1 MNRKSRAAFRASV
14 VAAVFLL
21 NAALSPW
28 AADAQPRRAA
38 SRRAARADAARA
50 DADLAALVNPFVGT
64 GNSPLPDYL
73 GGNASGNTFPGATL
87 PFGMVQF
94 SPDTDKSFGPE
105 DRGSYAYH
113 HDRIRGFSL
122 THLSGP
128 GCPIFGDVPIMP
140 VAGSVKASP
149 ATSPGDYV
157 AKFSHERE
165 SASPGFYE
173 VALDTGVKASLT
185 ATLRT
190 GFGVFAFPAG
200 SPATLLFN
208 VGRNAT
214 GVQEGEWRVEGDRLL
229 SGSVSSGGFC
239 GARNRYVVYFAA
251 EFDRPFNSFGVWE
264 GGRVLPNVS
273 PVKGKQ
279 AGGFVTF
286 DASPANAVRMKVG
299 VSYVSA
305 ENARLNLRAENAG
318 WDFDAVR
325 AAARGRWDD
334 ALARLVARGGTL
346 EQRRVFYTALYH
358 ALLHP
363 TTFSDANGE
372 YAGYDERVRRT
383 TAGRVQYTNFS
394 GWDIYRSQ
402 IPLVALLFPEEAGDM
417 MQSLVNA
424 AEQGGGLPLWPVA
437 NDESGAMV
445 GDPATASIAS
455 AYALGAR
462 NFDARAALRAMI
474 RNATDPEAKS
484 RSYPARSALADYIR
498 YGYIPMEQK
507 GLRGSPSVAL
517 EYQTADFA
525 LAQFARSQG
534 DLKTHREM
542 MRRAQRWT
550 RLLDPQTK
558 YIRGRWRDGSWLPGF
573 DFKAM
578 LYRPELPWR
587 YDSHKSYVEGNAAQY
602 TWMIPHNMR
611 GLFERIGGNDV
622 VIKRLDDFFKE
633 FNAGPDRPHFFIG
646 NEPVFPVPWAYNYAG
661 QPWKTQAVTRRVL
674 TELFADTPGGL
685 PGNDDLGATSSWI
698 VFAAVGMY
706 PSVPGVGGF
715 SLNSPL
721 FPEIDVRMGRTG
733 RALRIV
739 GDGARAEAPYVQEL
753 WLDGRPHESTWLSFD
768 KFERGATLRFKLGD
782 KPNTNWATRPAAAPP
797 SFPEGAEDARTR
809 PAQSTRRP

>member
-1 MNRKSRAAFRASV
+1 MKKRHKADFKAFT
-14 VAAVFLL
+14 VAAIFLL
-21 NAALSPW
+21 NASLLPLV
-28 AADAQPRRAA
+28 ADAQPGHAVARGA
-38 SRRAARADAARA
+38 SAPV
-50 DADLAALVNPFVGT
+50 ADLASFVNPFVGT

-94 SPDTDKSFGPE
+94 SPDTEKGFGPN
-105 DRGSYAYH
+105 DRGSYVYQDTA
-113 HDRIRGFSL
+113 IRGFSL

-128 GCPIFGDVPIMP
+128 GCPVFGDVPLMP
-140 VAGSVKASP
+140 FAGRVTTSP
-149 ATSPGDYV
+149 ATDPAAYV

-173 VALDTGVKASLT
+173 VGLESGVEVSLT

-190 GFGVFAFPAG
+190 GFGVFAFPQG
-200 SPATLLFN
+200 RPATLLIN

-214 GVQEGEWRVEGDRLL
+214 GVQEGEWRVDGDRRM
-229 SGSVSSGGFC
+229 SGSVASGGFC
-239 GARNRYVVYFAA
+239 GARNRYVLYFAA
-251 EFDRPFNSFGVWE
+251 EFDRPFASFGVWE
-264 GGRVLPNVS
+264 GERVLPGVS

-279 AGGFVTF
+279 TGGFVTF
-286 DASPANAVRMKVG
+286 DTSSADTVRMKVG
-299 VSYVSA
+299 VSYVSV

-325 AAARGRWDD
+325 AAARARWNE
-334 ALARLVARGGTL
+334 ALARLEARGGTAG
-346 EQRRVFYTALYH
+346 QRRVFYTALYH

-363 TTFSDANGE
+363 TTFGDANGE
-372 YAGYDERVRRT
+372 YLGFDERVHRSPAHT
-383 TAGRVQYTNFS
+383 QYTNFS

-402 IPLVALLFPEEAGDM
+402 IPLVALLFPEETSDM

-445 GDPATASIAS
+445 GDPSTVSIAS
-455 AYALGAR
+455 AYTLGAR
-462 NFDARAALRAMI
+462 RFDTRAALRAMI
-474 RNATDPEAKS
+474 RNATDPGARS
-484 RSYPARSALADYIR
+484 RSYPARSALADYLKH
-498 YGYIPMEQK
+498 GYIPMEQK

-517 EYQTADFA
+517 EYETADFA
-525 LAQFARSQG
+525 LAEFARAHG
-534 DLKTHREM
+534 DAKTHREM
-542 MRRAQRWT
+542 MRRAQWWT
-550 RLLDPQTK
+550 RLFDPEHK

-578 LYRPELPWR
+578 LYKPELPWR

-611 GLFERIGGNDV
+611 GLFGRIGGNEE

-661 QPWKTQAVTRRVL
+661 QPWKTQDITRRVL
-674 TELFADTPGGL
+674 TELFTDTPGGI
-685 PGNDDLGATSSWI
+685 PGNDDLGATSSWV

-721 FPEIDVRMGRTG
+721 FPEVDVRMGRTG
-733 RALRIV
+733 RVLKLVA
-739 GDGARAEAPYVQEL
+739 DGASARAPYVQKL
-753 WLDGRPHESTWLSFD
+753 SLDGRPHESTWLPFE
-768 KFERGATLRFKLGD
+768 KIERGATLRFTLGD
-782 KPNTNWATRPAAAPP
+782 KPNTRWATHPSAAPP
-797 SFPEGAEDARTR
+797 SFDEGMERAAPPE
-809 PAQSTRRP
+809 Q

>member
-1 MNRKSRAAFRASV
+1 MSRKPRAPFKATAV
-14 VAAVFLL
+14 MVAAAVLLL
-21 NAALSPW
+21 NAALAP
-28 AADAQPRRAA
+28 AGAFVQ
-38 SRRAARADAARA
+38 AARGARQSSRQPA
-50 DADLAALVNPFVGT
+50 TADLAAHVNPFVGT

-94 SPDTDKSFGPE
+94 SPDTEKGFGPN
-105 DRGSYAYH
+105 DRGSYAH
-113 HDRIRGFSL
+113 HDTAIRGFSL

-128 GCPIFGDVPIMP
+128 GCPIFGDVPLMP
-140 VAGSVKASP
+140 VAGVVKASP
-149 ATSPGDYV
+149 FTAPGDYV

-173 VALDTGVKASLT
+173 VALDTGVRVKLT
-185 ATLRT
+185 ATTRT
-190 GFGVFAFPAG
+190 GFGVFDFPQG
-200 SPATLLFN
+200 SPATLLVG

-214 GVQEGEWRVEGDRLL
+214 GVQEAEWRVEGDRAM
-229 SGSVSSGGFC
+229 SGSVASGGFC
-239 GARNRYVVYFAA
+239 GARNRYVLYFAA
-251 EFDRPFNSFGVWE
+251 EFDRPFASFGIWE
-264 GGRVLPNVS
+264 GERVLPGVS
-273 PVKGKQ
+273 PAKGKQ
-279 AGGFVTF
+279 NTGGFVTF
-286 DASPANAVRMKVG
+286 DNPSGVAVRIKVG
-299 VSYVSA
+299 VSYVSV
-305 ENARLNLRAENAG
+305 ENARANLRAENPG

-325 AAARGRWDD
+325 AAARARWND
-334 ALARLVARGGTL
+334 ALSRLEARGGTDA
-346 EQRRVFYTALYH
+346 ERRVFYTALYH

-372 YAGYDERVRRT
+372 YLGFDERVQR
-383 TAGRVQYTNFS
+383 APGRVQYTNFS

-402 IPLVALLFPEEAGDM
+402 VPLVALLFPEEASDM

-445 GDPATASIAS
+445 GDPSTASIAS

-462 NFDARAALRAMI
+462 GFDTRAALRVMI
-474 RNATDPEAKS
+474 RNATDPAARS
-484 RSYPARSALADYIR
+484 RSYPARSALADYVKH
-498 YGYIPMEQK
+498 GYIPMEQK

-525 LAQFARSQG
+525 LAQFAKAQG
-534 DLKTHREM
+534 DAKTHREM
-542 MRRAQRWT
+542 MRRAQWWT
-550 RLLDPQTK
+550 RLFDPEHR
-558 YIRGRWRDGSWLPGF
+558 YIRGRWRDGSWLSGF

-578 LYRPELPWR
+578 LYKPELPWR

-611 GLFERIGGNDV
+611 GLFERIGGDEV

-674 TELFADTPGGL
+674 TELFTDTPGGL
-685 PGNDDLGATSSWI
+685 PGNDDLGATSSWV
-698 VFAAVGMY
+698 VFAALGMY

-721 FPEIDVRMGRTG
+721 FPEVTVRMGRTG

-739 GDGARAEAPYVQEL
+739 GDGAAARAPYVQGL
-753 WLDGRPHESTWLSFD
+753 SLNGAPFESTWLPFE
-768 KFERGATLRFKLGD
+768 KFERGATLSFKLAPEPD
-782 KPNTNWATRPAAAPP
+782 TRRATRPSAAPP
-797 SFPEGAEDARTR
+797 SFPEGMESATARR
-809 PAQSTRRP
+809 

>member
-1 MNRKSRAAFRASV
+1 MSRKTGAAFKAT
-14 VAAVFLL
+14 AAAFVLLL
-21 NAALSPW
+21 NAALAP
-28 AADAQPRRAA
+28 AGAFAQRRSAQ
-38 SRRAARADAARA
+38 RRQQRQQQPGAPAKPATVP
-50 DADLAALVNPFVGT
+50 DLAAFVNPFVGT

-94 SPDTDKSFGPE
+94 SPDSERGFGPN
-105 DRGSYAYH
+105 DRGSYVYQDTA
-113 HDRIRGFSL
+113 IRGFSL

-140 VAGSVKASP
+140 VAGQVKASP
-149 ATSPGDYV
+149 ASAPGDYV
-157 AKFSHERE
+157 SKFSHERE
-165 SASPGFYE
+165 RAAPGFYE
-173 VALDTGVKASLT
+173 VALDSGVRVSLT
-185 ATLRT
+185 ATTRT

-200 SPATLLFN
+200 SPATLLVN

-214 GVQEGEWRVEGDRLL
+214 GVQEAEWRAEGDRGM
-229 SGSVSSGGFC
+229 SGSVASGGFC
-239 GARNRYVVYFAA
+239 GARNRYVLHFAA
-251 EFDRPFNSFGVWE
+251 EFDRPFASFGSWE
-264 GGRVLPNVS
+264 GERVLRGVS
-273 PVKGKQ
+273 PARGRQ
-279 AGGFVTF
+279 NTGGFVTF
-286 DASPANAVRMKVG
+286 DNPSGGVVRMKVG
-299 VSYVSA
+299 VSYVSV
-305 ENARLNLRAENAG
+305 ENARLNLRAENPG

-325 AAARGRWDD
+325 AAARARWND
-334 ALARLVARGGTL
+334 ALSRLEARGGG
-346 EQRRVFYTALYH
+346 EGERRVFYTALYH

-363 TTFSDANGE
+363 TTFGDSNGE
-372 YAGYDERVRRT
+372 YLGFDERVHRSPGHT
-383 TAGRVQYTNFS
+383 QYTNFS

-402 IPLVALLFPEEAGDM
+402 IPLVALLFLEEASDM

-462 NFDARAALRAMI
+462 RFDTRAALRAMI
-474 RNATDPEAKS
+474 RNASDPGARS
-484 RSYPARSALADYIR
+484 RSYPARGALADYLK

-525 LAQFARSQG
+525 LAQFAAAQG
-534 DLKTHREM
+534 DAKTGREM
-542 MRRAQRWT
+542 MRRAQWWT
-550 RLLDPQTK
+550 RLFDPEHK

-611 GLFERIGGNDV
+611 GLFERIGGDEV
-622 VIKRLDDFFKE
+622 VIRRLDDFFKE

-661 QPWKTQAVTRRVL
+661 QPWKTQNITRRVL
-674 TELFADTPGGL
+674 TELFTDTPGGL
-685 PGNDDLGATSSWI
+685 PGNDDLGATSSWV
-698 VFAAVGMY
+698 VFAALGMY

-721 FPEIDVRMGRTG
+721 FPEVLVRMGRTN
-733 RALRIV
+733 RVLRLV
-739 GDGARAEAPYVQEL
+739 GEGAAARAPYVQEL
-753 WLDGRPHESTWLSFD
+753 RLDGAPFESTWLPFE
-768 KFERGATLRFKLGD
+768 KFERGATLTFRLGPE
-782 KPNTNWATRPAAAPP
+782 PNTKWATRASAAPP
-797 SFPEGAEDARTR
+797 SFAEGMEGASS
-809 PAQSTRRP
+809 P